1 MNIQLTDHG
10 VRAWTLEDFSGKG
23 KALGHTK
30 NKFSDL
36 VKPETPV
43 TPPESSTDPIVTTPI
58 ETQENTDNSEFLNSD
73 NTEPLYPI
81 DQSSTVDFLV

>member
-36 VKPETPV
+36 V